1 MSYRVLARKWRP
13 QKFEDIVG
21 QEPVVRT
28 LRNALR
34 RNRVAHAMI
43 FSGVRGVGKTTI
55 ARIMAK
61 AINCHNPLDAP
72 CDHCPACE
80 AIVAGNA
87 MDLHEIDG
95 ASNRGIQEI
104 RDLKENIRFMPVQER
119 FKVVIIDEVHM
130 LTTEAFNALLKTLE
144 EPPEHVFFMFATT
157 EIHKVPVTILSRC
170 QRYEL
175 KRVPFKVLGDFFAT
189 IAGREGVTISQPAL
203 DIIAG
208 EADGSVRD
216 GLSLL
221 DQIFSFGGDTVT
233 EEDLRLVLG
242 LVDRRIFAKITALL
256 LAGDL
261 AAALSLLNETYSQ
274 GMDLKRFAHGLLFF
288 CRALLIGKTSKTPAA
303 ILDISDQEM
312 ELVKEISNNYSLETL
327 SSVFSLMM
335 KGVEEMQYA
344 AHPRMV
350 LEMLFVKT
358 VQTGAIV
365 PVSSLLSRLDSLLA
379 GQPEPIAVP
388 PVRGAIQASNHLVIE
403 KTVLQAL
410 PQEELNKPLAQ
421 HGLNKA
427 PVEQGMNRAPQA
439 LPGTGNS
446 VEADIS
452 GQRTKQVNALAPASA
467 LSSAPS
473 ANSPDTGVPHAQQ
486 GLKITPVALGL
497 NRSPVEQGSDRTVSS
512 STGSLDEDDGGD
524 DAEVDF
530 PPPAPALSSAARPK
544 TRDVQRDWD
553 AFLEHVRDRKKWM
566 AGTLTQADKVTEEGG
581 ALVIRYDESSE
592 CHMLQEAENRKL
604 LTEFAQ
610 DFFQKELAVRI
621 VVTGESGGGE
631 LDQPQEE
638 RRALANDPRVQI
650 ALEVLGGRV
659 TGIRTGPQSR

>member
-1 MSYRVLARKWRP
+1 MSSYRVLARKWRP

-28 LRNALR
+28 LQNALR

-61 AINCHNPLDAP
+61 AINCHNPADAP
-72 CDHCPACE
+72 CDRCPSCQ
-80 AIVAGNA
+80 AIIDGNA

-175 KRVPFKVLGDFFAT
+175 KRVPFKALFDFFAM
-189 IAGREGVTISQPAL
+189 IASREGVTISQAAL

-242 LVDRRIFAKITALL
+242 LVDRRIFANIAASL

-261 AAALSLLNETYSQ
+261 AAVLTLLNETYSQ

-288 CRALLIGKTSKTPAA
+288 CRALLIAKTSKAPAA
-303 ILDISDQEM
+303 ILDVSEQEM
-312 ELVKEISNNYSLETL
+312 TLINEISAGSSIETL
-327 SSVFSLMM
+327 SVLFNLMM

-350 LEMLFVKT
+350 LEMLFVKA
-358 VQTGAIV
+358 VQAGAIV
-365 PVSSLLSRLDSLLA
+365 PVSSILTRLDALLA
-379 GQPEPIAVP
+379 GHPEP
-388 PVRGAIQASNHLVIE
+388 
-403 KTVLQAL
+403 L
-410 PQEELNKPLAQ
+410 PSLAAHRTISPGTEHPGPEELSHSSHPL
-421 HGLNKA
+421 
-427 PVEQGMNRAPQA
+427 PVPDTAEKKNCSPEA
-439 LPGTGNS
+439 LITVNS
-446 VEADIS
+446 VAVAVSDSTADEQSEGDEA
-452 GQRTKQVNALAPASA
+452 
-467 LSSAPS
+467 
-473 ANSPDTGVPHAQQ
+473 
-486 GLKITPVALGL
+486 
-497 NRSPVEQGSDRTVSS
+497 
-512 STGSLDEDDGGD
+512 EDDTDEGESSH
-524 DAEVDF
+524 EVSIAH
-530 PPPAPALSSAARPK
+530 PVSRPK
-544 TRDVQRDWD
+544 PREVNRDWD
-553 AFLEHVRDRKKWM
+553 AFLDQVRDRKKWM
-566 AGTLTQADKVTEEGG
+566 AGTLSQADKVTEEDGT
-581 ALVIRYDESSE
+581 LIIQYDESSE
-592 CHMLQEAENRKL
+592 CHMLQEADNRRL

-621 VVTGESGGGE
+621 VVSGESGGGDV
-631 LDQPQEE
+631 DQPQED
-638 RRALANDPRVQI
+638 RRALAKEPRVQI
-650 ALEVLGGRV
+650 ALEVFGGQIS
-659 TGIRTGPQSR
+659 GIRTGPRSR

>member
-61 AINCHNPLDAP
+61 AINCHNQLDAP
-72 CDHCPACE
+72 CDHCPSCE

-119 FKVVIIDEVHM
+119 FKVVLIDEVHM

-175 KRVPFKVLGDFFAT
+175 KRVPFTVLNDFFAT

-242 LVDRRIFAKITALL
+242 LVDRRIFAQITASL
-256 LAGDL
+256 LAADL
-261 AAALSLLNETYSQ
+261 ASALSLLNETYSQ

-303 ILDISDQEM
+303 ILDISEQEM
-312 ELVKEISNNYSLETL
+312 ALVKEIASQYSLETL

-335 KGVEEMQYA
+335 KGVEELQYA

-350 LEMLFVKT
+350 IELLFVKT
-358 VQTGAIV
+358 VQAGAIV
-365 PVSSLLSRLDSLLA
+365 PVSSLLSRLDLLLA
-379 GQPEPIAVP
+379 GQPALIAPPADRVVISVNASPGSGRIKSSAPVALLATDNFETLETPEHLPGHSGDLTGKALSRDSADGVSCNRLPENMPVP
-388 PVRGAIQASNHLVIE
+388 TSLINSASKSGSAALSNSRVSVGILVKQELNRDTIEGVLNKIETSSSAELADSDDGDGELEAVEASPVG
-403 KTVLQAL
+403 QAL
-410 PQEELNKPLAQ
+410 PVYSQPKP
-421 HGLNKA
+421 
-427 PVEQGMNRAPQA
+427 
-439 LPGTGNS
+439 
-446 VEADIS
+446 
-452 GQRTKQVNALAPASA
+452 
-467 LSSAPS
+467 
-473 ANSPDTGVPHAQQ
+473 
-486 GLKITPVALGL
+486 
-497 NRSPVEQGSDRTVSS
+497 
-512 STGSLDEDDGGD
+512 
-524 DAEVDF
+524 
-530 PPPAPALSSAARPK
+530 
-544 TRDVQRDWD
+544 RDVQRDWEV
-553 AFLEHVRDRKKWM
+553 FLEHVRDRKKWM
-566 AGTLTQADKVTEEGG
+566 AATLGQADKVMEEGG
-581 ALVIRYDESSE
+581 TLIIIYDESSE
-592 CHMLQEAENRKL
+592 CHMLQEVENRKL

-621 VVTGESGGGE
+621 EVVGEGAGGE

-659 TGIRTGPQSR
+659 TGIRTGPRSR

>member
-1 MSYRVLARKWRP
+1 MSSYRVLARKWRP

-28 LRNALR
+28 LQNALR
-34 RNRVAHAMI
+34 RKRVAHAMI

-61 AINCHNPLDAP
+61 ALNCHNQDEAP
-72 CDHCPACE
+72 CDRCPSCQ

-104 RDLKENIRFMPVQER
+104 RDLKENIRFMPVAER
-119 FKVVIIDEVHM
+119 VKVVIIDEVHM

-175 KRVPFKVLGDFFAT
+175 KRVPFTLLVDFFAS
-189 IAGREGVTISQPAL
+189 IASREGVTISQAAL

-242 LVDRRIFAKITALL
+242 LVDRRIFAKI
-256 LAGDL
+256 
-261 AAALSLLNETYSQ
+261 AAALLAADLATALALLNETYSQ
-274 GMDLKRFAHGLLFF
+274 GMDLKRFSQGLLFF
-288 CRALLIGKTSKTPAA
+288 CRSLLIAKTSKAPAT
-303 ILDISDQEM
+303 ILDISEQEM
-312 ELVKEISNNYSLETL
+312 ARVKEIADRSSLETL

-344 AHPRMV
+344 AHPRMA

-358 VQTGAIV
+358 AQVGSIV
-365 PVSSLLSRLDSLLA
+365 PVASLLSRLDALLGGQPLPVSPVSPVSPVLPGSVVRETGTGAIETKPASGGQPRQATSHPLPPTGPPAQGDPVNAGPSSSQGGAVPSALA
-379 GQPEPIAVP
+379 GQVE
-388 PVRGAIQASNHLVIE
+388 
-403 KTVLQAL
+403 
-410 PQEELNKPLAQ
+410 PQEDEDGEEPE
-421 HGLNKA
+421 
-427 PVEQGMNRAPQA
+427 VEVAEGP
-439 LPGTGNS
+439 
-446 VEADIS
+446 E
-452 GQRTKQVNALAPASA
+452 
-467 LSSAPS
+467 APS
-473 ANSPDTGVPHAQQ
+473 PRSVP
-486 GLKITPVALGL
+486 LTPL
-497 NRSPVEQGSDRTVSS
+497 
-512 STGSLDEDDGGD
+512 
-524 DAEVDF
+524 
-530 PPPAPALSSAARPK
+530 PPKA
-544 TRDVQRDWD
+544 RDVQRDWD
-553 AFLEHVRDRKKWM
+553 AFIEHVRERKKWM
-566 AGTLTQADKVTEEGG
+566 AGTLVQADKVKEEGG
-581 ALVIRYDESSE
+581 ALVIQYDESSE

-604 LTEFAQ
+604 LTELAQ

-621 VVTGESGGGE
+621 VVAGEKAGAE
-631 LDQPQEE
+631 LGQPQEE
-638 RRALANDPRVQI
+638 RRALVNDPRVQI
-650 ALEVLGGRV
+650 VLEVLGGSIAGV
-659 TGIRTGPQSR
+659 RTGPRSR

>member
-28 LRNALR
+28 LQNALR

-61 AINCHNPLDAP
+61 AINCHNQQEAP
-72 CDHCPACE
+72 CDHCPSCE

-256 LAGDL
+256 LAADL
-261 AAALSLLNETYSQ
+261 ASALSLLNETYSQ
-274 GMDLKRFAHGLLFF
+274 GMDLKRFGQGLLFF

-312 ELVKEISNNYSLETL
+312 ELVKEIASNYSLETL

-344 AHPRMV
+344 SHPRMV

-358 VQTGAIV
+358 VQAGAIV

-379 GQPEPIAVP
+379 GQPEPIATP
-388 PVRGAIQASNHLVIE
+388 AVRVAIQVSDQLVVE
-403 KTVLQAL
+403 RATPK
-410 PQEELNKPLAQ
+410 NS
-421 HGLNKA
+421 
-427 PVEQGMNRAPQA
+427 VEQGPNNAPPPHAAPATENSLKPEDSGQGA
-439 LPGTGNS
+439 KPVNSPNS
-446 VEADIS
+446 VSAA
-452 GQRTKQVNALAPASA
+452 TAAS
-467 LSSAPS
+467 SV
-473 ANSPDTGVPHAQQ
+473 NSPDSAAVLAKQ
-486 GLKITPVALGL
+486 GLIIA
-497 NRSPVEQGSDRTVSS
+497 ESS
-512 STGSLDEDDGGD
+512 SVGSGDGDDGEEEI
-524 DAEVDF
+524 AELDT
-530 PPPAPALSSAARPK
+530 PAPGLVLSSAAKPK

-592 CHMLQEAENRKL
+592 CHMLQETENRKL

-621 VVTGESGGGE
+621 VVTGENGGGE

-650 ALEVLGGRV
+650 AVEVLGGRV
-659 TGIRTGPQSR
+659 TGIRTGPRSR

>member
-28 LRNALR
+28 LQNALR

-61 AINCHNPLDAP
+61 AINCHNQSEAP
-72 CDHCPACE
+72 CDRCPACE

-144 EPPEHVFFMFATT
+144 EPPEHVFFMLATT

-175 KRVPFKVLGDFFAT
+175 KRVSFKVLVEFFGS
-189 IAGREGVTISQPAL
+189 IAGREGVTISQAAL

-242 LVDRRIFAKITALL
+242 LVDRRIFANIAAALL
-256 LAGDL
+256 AADL

-303 ILDISDQEM
+303 ILDISEQEM
-312 ELVKEISNNYSLETL
+312 DLVKEISSRYSLETL
-327 SSVFSLMM
+327 SSVFNLMM

-350 LEMLFVKT
+350 LEMLFVKA
-358 VQTGAIV
+358 VQAGTIA
-365 PVSSLLSRLDSLLA
+365 PLSSLLSRLDSLLA
-379 GQPEPIAVP
+379 GQPEPVP
-388 PVRGAIQASNHLVIE
+388 
-403 KTVLQAL
+403 
-410 PQEELNKPLAQ
+410 
-421 HGLNKA
+421 
-427 PVEQGMNRAPQA
+427 
-439 LPGTGNS
+439 
-446 VEADIS
+446 
-452 GQRTKQVNALAPASA
+452 LAPAVREPLPVADQPSIVQTRPQEA
-467 LSSAPS
+467 HLSPIIEPASSPATLLVHSTTPVNELNSVTDEGPRPDGFGDGDQGEEEVDETAVPLPVGPVPSAPQ
-473 ANSPDTGVPHAQQ
+473 P
-486 GLKITPVALGL
+486 KIM
-497 NRSPVEQGSDRTVSS
+497 
-512 STGSLDEDDGGD
+512 
-524 DAEVDF
+524 
-530 PPPAPALSSAARPK
+530 
-544 TRDVQRDWD
+544 DVQRDWD
-553 AFLEHVRDRKKWM
+553 AFLDHVRDRKKWM
-566 AGTLTQADKVTEEGG
+566 AGTLSRADKVTEEDG
-581 ALVIRYDESSE
+581 ALIFQYDESSE
-592 CHMLQEAENRKL
+592 CLILQEADNRKL

-621 VVTGESGGGE
+621 VVAGESGGGD

-659 TGIRTGPQSR
+659 AGIRTGPRSR

>member
-13 QKFEDIVG
+13 QKFEHIVG
-21 QEPVVRT
+21 QEPIVRT
-28 LRNALR
+28 LQNALR
-34 RNRVAHAMI
+34 RKRVAHAMI

-61 AINCHNPLDAP
+61 AINCHHQDEAP
-72 CDHCPACE
+72 CDRCPSCT

-175 KRVPFKVLGDFFAT
+175 KRVTFPVLGAFFAT

-203 DIIAG
+203 DIIAT

-242 LVDRRIFAKITALL
+242 LVDRRIFAKIIASL
-256 LAGDL
+256 LAADL
-261 AAALSLLNETYSQ
+261 ASALSLLNETYSQ

-288 CRALLIGKTSKTPAA
+288 CRALLIGKTSKAPAA
-303 ILDISDQEM
+303 ILDISSQEM
-312 ELVKEISNNYSLETL
+312 ELVMEIASSYSLETL
-327 SSVFSLMM
+327 GAVFSLMM

-344 AHPRMV
+344 SHPRMV

-358 VQTGAIV
+358 VQVGSIV

-379 GQPEPIAVP
+379 GQSEPVASSL
-388 PVRGAIQASNHLVIE
+388 VREVISASVSPVIE
-403 KTVLQAL
+403 KTTPQISIHRKGELTSVDQEPNRTQQASSL
-410 PQEELNKPLAQ
+410 CGFQPKTEEHGQLMTPANSTNVAKLSSVSSPASLVMMDSSVDELNISDLGDVDDEGEGADVEVEMLPPGSRL
-421 HGLNKA
+421 A
-427 PVEQGMNRAPQA
+427 PVP
-439 LPGTGNS
+439 T
-446 VEADIS
+446 
-452 GQRTKQVNALAPASA
+452 
-467 LSSAPS
+467 
-473 ANSPDTGVPHAQQ
+473 
-486 GLKITPVALGL
+486 
-497 NRSPVEQGSDRTVSS
+497 
-512 STGSLDEDDGGD
+512 
-524 DAEVDF
+524 
-530 PPPAPALSSAARPK
+530 PK
-544 TRDVQRDWD
+544 TLDVQRDWD

-566 AGTLTQADKVTEEGG
+566 AGALARADKVKEEGG
-581 ALVIRYDESSE
+581 VLVILYDESSE
-592 CHMLQEAENRKL
+592 CHMLQETENRKL

-610 DFFQKELAVRI
+610 NFFQKELTVRI
-621 VVTGESGGGE
+621 VVAGESGGDL

-638 RRALANDPRVQI
+638 RRALANDPRVQV
-650 ALEVLGGRV
+650 ALEVFGGRL
-659 TGIRTGPQSR
+659 TGIRTGPRSR

>member
-28 LRNALR
+28 LQNALR

-61 AINCHNPLDAP
+61 AINCHNQADAP
-72 CDHCPACE
+72 CDRCPSCE

-87 MDLHEIDG
+87 LDLHEIDG

-119 FKVVIIDEVHM
+119 FKIVIIDEVHM

-175 KRVPFKVLGDFFAT
+175 KRVPFKVLVEFFGS
-189 IAGREGVTISQPAL
+189 IAGREGVTISQAAL

-221 DQIFSFGGDTVT
+221 DQIFSFGGETVT

-242 LVDRRIFAKITALL
+242 LVDRRIFANIAAALL
-256 LAGDL
+256 AADL

-288 CRALLIGKTSKTPAA
+288 CRALLIGKSSKAPAA
-303 ILDISDQEM
+303 ILDISEQEM
-312 ELVKEISNNYSLETL
+312 EMVKEISGRSSLETL
-327 SSVFSLMM
+327 SSLFNLMM
-335 KGVEEMQYA
+335 KGVEEMQHA

-350 LEMLFVKT
+350 LEMLFVKA
-358 VQTGAIV
+358 VQVGGVV
-365 PVSSLLSRLDSLLA
+365 PVTSLLSRLDSLLA
-379 GQPEPIAVP
+379 GQPQTLEPATTVQGAVQSIAPPASGPANQPGPPPASTNDRPAPPAGMAPPYQPNTPPPPPASPAKQPEPLVP
-388 PVRGAIQASNHLVIE
+388 PPAVAE
-403 KTVLQAL
+403 T
-410 PQEELNKPLAQ
+410 EE
-421 HGLNKA
+421 
-427 PVEQGMNRAPQA
+427 
-439 LPGTGNS
+439 
-446 VEADIS
+446 
-452 GQRTKQVNALAPASA
+452 
-467 LSSAPS
+467 
-473 ANSPDTGVPHAQQ
+473 
-486 GLKITPVALGL
+486 
-497 NRSPVEQGSDRTVSS
+497 RS
-512 STGSLDEDDGGD
+512 EDDGELGEEEGG
-524 DAEVDF
+524 AEEVGVEIADSL
-530 PPPAPALSSAARPK
+530 PSAAVPSLSRPK
-544 TRDVQRDWD
+544 TRDVQRDWED
-553 AFLEHVRDRKKWM
+553 FLGHVRDRKKWM
-566 AGTLTQADKVTEEGG
+566 AGSLSQADKVKEADG
-581 ALVIRYDESSE
+581 ALIIQYDELSE
-592 CHMLQEAENRKL
+592 CLMLQEADNRKL

-621 VVTGESGGGE
+621 VVAGESGGGDV
-631 LDQPQEE
+631 DQPQEE

-650 ALEVLGGRV
+650 ALEVMGGRIA
-659 TGIRTGPQSR
+659 GIRTGPRSR

>member
-1 MSYRVLARKWRP
+1 MSSYRVLARKWRP

-28 LRNALR
+28 LQNALR
-34 RNRVAHAMI
+34 RKRVAHAMI

-61 AINCHNPLDAP
+61 ALNCHNQDEAP
-72 CDHCPACE
+72 CDRCPSCQ

-87 MDLHEIDG
+87 LDLHEIDG

-104 RDLKENIRFMPVQER
+104 RDLKENIRFMPVSER
-119 FKVVIIDEVHM
+119 FKVVIIGEVHM

-175 KRVPFKVLGDFFAT
+175 KRVPFELLVDFFAS
-189 IAGREGVTISQPAL
+189 IASREGVTISRAAL

-242 LVDRRIFAKITALL
+242 LVDRRIFANI
-256 LAGDL
+256 
-261 AAALSLLNETYSQ
+261 AAALLAADLATALALLNETYSQ
-274 GMDLKRFAHGLLFF
+274 GMDLKRFSQGLLFF
-288 CRALLIGKTSKTPAA
+288 CRSLLIAKTSKAPAT
-303 ILDISDQEM
+303 ILDISEQEM
-312 ELVKEISNNYSLETL
+312 TRVKEIADRSSLETL

-335 KGVEEMQYA
+335 KGVEEMQHA
-344 AHPRMV
+344 AHPRMA

-358 VQTGAIV
+358 AQVGTIV
-365 PVSSLLSRLDSLLA
+365 PVASLLSRLDALLVGQPQPVSPVSVVRERDAAVIKSATGGQPPQEASHPLPLAGHPTQGHPVNAGPSILA
-379 GQPEPIAVP
+379 GQI
-388 PVRGAIQASNHLVIE
+388 
-403 KTVLQAL
+403 L
-410 PQEELNKPLAQ
+410 P
-421 HGLNKA
+421 
-427 PVEQGMNRAPQA
+427 
-439 LPGTGNS
+439 
-446 VEADIS
+446 EAD
-452 GQRTKQVNALAPASA
+452 
-467 LSSAPS
+467 
-473 ANSPDTGVPHAQQ
+473 
-486 GLKITPVALGL
+486 
-497 NRSPVEQGSDRTVSS
+497 
-512 STGSLDEDDGGD
+512 DDGEEPEV
-524 DAEVDF
+524 AEE
-530 PPPAPALSSAARPK
+530 PESPSSRSATLTPLPPK
-544 TRDVQRDWD
+544 TRDVLRDWD
-553 AFLEHVRDRKKWM
+553 AFIEHVRERKKWM
-566 AGTLTQADKVTEEGG
+566 AGTLVQADKVKEEGG
-581 ALVIRYDESSE
+581 ALVIQYDESSE

-604 LTEFAQ
+604 LTELAQ

-621 VVTGESGGGE
+621 VVAGGE
-631 LDQPQEE
+631 KAGVELGQPQEE

-650 ALEVLGGRV
+650 ALEVLGGSIAGV
-659 TGIRTGPQSR
+659 RTGPRSR

>member
-21 QEPVVRT
+21 QEPIVRT
-28 LRNALR
+28 LQNALR

-61 AINCHNPLDAP
+61 AINCHNQADAP
-72 CDHCPACE
+72 CDHCSSCE

-175 KRVPFKVLGDFFAT
+175 KRVPFKVLNEFFAT
-189 IAGREGVTISQPAL
+189 IAVREGVTVSQAAL

-221 DQIFSFGGDTVT
+221 DQIFSFGGDTVS
-233 EEDLRLVLG
+233 EDDLRLVLG
-242 LVDRRIFAKITALL
+242 LVDRRIFAKISEALL
-256 LAGDL
+256 AADL
-261 AAALSLLNETYSQ
+261 ALALTLLNETYCQ

-288 CRALLIGKTSKTPAA
+288 CRALLIGKTSKAPAA

-312 ELVKEISNNYSLETL
+312 ALVKEIAAQYSLETL
-327 SSVFSLMM
+327 SSVFGLMM
-335 KGVEEMQYA
+335 KGVEELQYA

-358 VQTGAIV
+358 VQAGSIV
-365 PVSSLLSRLDSLLA
+365 PVSSLLSRLDLLLSGLPQPVTPTAARVVIPTAEPSARQEGGTVASPLSPDTA
-379 GQPEPIAVP
+379 GQSISPSRPSNSGGVLTKPAVKADVVVTEGGEALDVADDCEEEDEISAEVACSSGAVP
-388 PVRGAIQASNHLVIE
+388 P
-403 KTVLQAL
+403 
-410 PQEELNKPLAQ
+410 PL
-421 HGLNKA
+421 
-427 PVEQGMNRAPQA
+427 
-439 LPGTGNS
+439 S
-446 VEADIS
+446 
-452 GQRTKQVNALAPASA
+452 PAKS
-467 LSSAPS
+467 
-473 ANSPDTGVPHAQQ
+473 
-486 GLKITPVALGL
+486 
-497 NRSPVEQGSDRTVSS
+497 
-512 STGSLDEDDGGD
+512 
-524 DAEVDF
+524 
-530 PPPAPALSSAARPK
+530 
-544 TRDVQRDWD
+544 RDVQRDWD
-553 AFLEHVRDRKKWM
+553 AFIAHVRERKKWM
-566 AGTLTQADKVTEEGG
+566 AGTLAQADKVKEEDG
-581 ALVIRYDESSE
+581 ALTIFYDEASE
-592 CHMLQEAENRKL
+592 CHMLQEVANQRL
-604 LTEFAQ
+604 LIEFAQ
-610 DFFQKELAVRI
+610 DFFQKELALHI
-621 VVTGESGGGE
+621 VVAGESVGGE

-650 ALEVLGGRV
+650 AVEVMGGRV
-659 TGIRTGPQSR
+659 TGIRTGPRSR